1 MSLNQDGGGA
11 GRGFSPRRFS
21 SGNIF
26 FPDDMNFTHRGFSW
40 NKETDANKTY
50 RASSFKEPPTYR
62 HRSYLETLVNNLD
75 CKPFQNESSSPTRRH
90 SSVQFNTMSMGQ
102 KQPPAV
108 PERRNPSSVPPQLP
122 KPIIQ
127 TRKLPAIPTSS
138 AGRVCS
144 PSDNSN
150 QVPLKTLSDI
160 SVRYSNSGRC
170 ASVDYSE
177 TNSSQLNN
185 TSLRRKENIYVM
197 NSSDNSRMRR
207 YSEAYPKRRDSTTS
221 SNYDYPELVKI
232 PPPRPELPR
241 KLSEGNPS
249 IESNTVNGSCN
260 AININASNNNNI
272 SSNTTIANR
281 RVRAIKKPP
290 PIQTSACKEYDYHT
304 YEQIMHCNKSPD
316 NIRQDSSISSDGYFS
331 QTSSPSYT
339 LRSMETPL
347 LPHIK
352 NKKKYNIA
360 KISLEGRGEEIDTG
374 ISSLEACSGNVSPLI
389 KSHST
394 PACLQA
400 VVKMHND
407 TSSNMSLHHRIIRD
421 IRKPSTHT
429 IRGRPYKVQYV
440 QIVVNAIALFAIAG
454 GIVSYFRAYPTQVSI
469 QYINRTVINRDHLA
483 AIALPNENNNHIDDK
498 SEVLVSKSDGNP
510 SKGKCVLLE
519 VKFCLDHKVPYNYTL
534 FPNYLGDFSQSDA
547 QTDLEAYEAI
557 IDVRCYELA
566 SLFLCAA
573 MVPPCSSQGY
583 FLRPCRSLC
592 QETKRRCGFFFD
604 VFGLPLPSMENC
616 NLYPDDM
623 KYSDVKCVG
632 HKQVKEEKIRATRK
646 ICLAGFQC
654 DVNRCIP
661 LDWQCDGHIDCQD
674 QTDELNCEP
683 CKADEIHCGMNT
695 CISDYH
701 VCDGKVDC
709 PWGQDERNCLQLSG
723 MMGDVGKGVL
733 ELYRPEHKT
742 FHTSCITKWD
752 LINAPKAICER
763 LGYTTVNHTELIREK
778 PLTKIRHT
786 AHQLDVSF
794 SLPYNESML
803 QLKACNDDDDLPVL
817 ELTCTNIQCG
827 TRRHLHNNNFKARKR
842 IIGGYQSNPGD
853 WPFLAALLGGPEFV
867 FYCAGVLISD
877 QWVLT
882 AAHCVGNL
890 TGLNIDEWTVQL
902 GVTRRNAYAFLG
914 TRFKVRNVFAHSQ
927 YNVGAQHD
935 NDIALFQVKQKVKFN
950 DHLLPVCLPPP
961 NYELEPGTRCTVI
974 GWGKRED
981 TRVSEYETAVNEVQ
995 VPIITREICN
1005 KWLNNRE
1012 LNVTMGMV
1020 CAGYP
1025 EGGKDACQGDSGGP
1039 LLCRHPHNFEQW
1051 FVGGIVSWGIKC
1063 AHPHLPGVYAYVP
1076 KYLNW
1081 IQDIMDKYSY

>member
-1 MSLNQDGGGA
+1 
-11 GRGFSPRRFS
+11 
-21 SGNIF
+21 
-26 FPDDMNFTHRGFSW
+26 
-40 NKETDANKTY
+40 
-50 RASSFKEPPTYR
+50 
-62 HRSYLETLVNNLD
+62 
-75 CKPFQNESSSPTRRH
+75 
-90 SSVQFNTMSMGQ
+90 
-102 KQPPAV
+102 
-108 PERRNPSSVPPQLP
+108 
-122 KPIIQ
+122 
-127 TRKLPAIPTSS
+127 
-138 AGRVCS
+138 
-144 PSDNSN
+144 
-150 QVPLKTLSDI
+150 
-160 SVRYSNSGRC
+160 
-170 ASVDYSE
+170 
-177 TNSSQLNN
+177 
-185 TSLRRKENIYVM
+185 M
-197 NSSDNSRMRR
+197 NSSDPSPSLRR
-207 YSEAYPKRRDSTTS
+207 YSEAYPIRRDSTS

-241 KLSEGNPS
+241 KLSEGNAS
-249 IESNTVNGSCN
+249 VEANTISGSSN
-260 AININASNNNNI
+260 AINMNSTSNNNMG
-272 SSNTTIANR
+272 SNTTIGNR

-290 PIQTSACKEYDYHT
+290 PIQTSTCKEYDYHT
-304 YEQIMHCNKSPD
+304 YEQIMHPTKSPD

-339 LRSMETPL
+339 VRSMETPL

-360 KISLEGRGEEIDTG
+360 KISLEGKGEEIDTG

-429 IRGRPYKVQYV
+429 IRGRPYKIQYV

-483 AIALPNENNNHIDDK
+483 AIALPNENNNQLDGK
-498 SEVLVSKSDGNP
+498 SVVHYNKGDGNP

-573 MVPPCSSQGY
+573 MVPPCSSQGF

-623 KYSDVKCVG
+623 KYPDVKCVG
-632 HKQVKEEKIRATRK
+632 HKQVQEEKIRAMNK
-646 ICLAGFQC
+646 ICLEGFQC

-683 CKADEIHCGMNT
+683 CKADEIHCGLNK

-723 MMGDVGKGVL
+723 MMGDVAKGVL

-742 FHTSCITKWD
+742 FHTSCITKYD
-752 LINAPKAICER
+752 PDNSPRAICAR
-763 LGYTTVNHTELIREK
+763 LGYTQVNHTELIREK
-778 PLTKIRHT
+778 PLTKMRHT
-786 AHQLDVSF
+786 GHQLDVSYN
-794 SLPYNESML
+794 LPYSPYNDSML
-803 QLKACNDDDDLPVL
+803 KLKACNDDDDYPQL

-827 TRRHLHNNNFKARKR
+827 TRRHLHNNFKARKR
-842 IIGGYQSNPGD
+842 IIGGFESNPGD

-902 GVTRRNAYAFLG
+902 GVTRRNSYAFFG
-914 TRFKVRNVFAHSQ
+914 TRFKVRGVFAHSQ
-927 YNVGAQHD
+927 YNIGAQHD
-935 NDIALFQVKQKVKFN
+935 NDIALFQLKQKVKFN

-961 NYELEPGTRCTVI
+961 NYELAPGTRCTVI

-981 TRVSEYETAVNEVQ
+981 TRVSEYETAVNEVE
-995 VPIITREICN
+995 VPIITRDICN

-1012 LNVTMGMV
+1012 LNVTLGMV

-1039 LLCRHPHNFEQW
+1039 LLCRSSHNFEQW

-1076 KYLNW
+1076 KYVTW